1 MAKLAKKTI
10 PRGTVINWRY
20 SRLETGF
27 VAIYWRDMIKF
38 SRNRALLFSA
48 LIQPVLWLVLYGIS
62 MSSNINIFFAN
73 TSAAPS
79 GAVSVSYMTFMTA
92 GVVGMTIL
100 FTCLYSG
107 QNVQFDKQYGL
118 MKEIV
123 VSPMPRSQILLGVTL
138 GGITKALIQ
147 AAIVI
152 LFGYVLGIQFFF
164 GLTVIGILVAI
175 GGVLLFA
182 VLFSTSLMFLSSA
195 IAMKVKDHNVSQAII
210 TLLTLPLF
218 FASNALYPLDSLPT
232 VLKAAAYINPLTHFI
247 NGMRYFG
254 ISSNFYS
261 FGIHYAT
268 SINDLLTSLGFL
280 AGFGIIMFFLAVR
293 AFDTTTEF

>member
-1 MAKLAKKTI
+1 VRRISVEK
-10 PRGTVINWRY
+10 
-20 SRLETGF
+20 GF
-27 VAIYWRDMIKF
+27 VAIYRRDMIKF
-38 SRNRALLFSA
+38 IRNRALLFSA
-48 LIQPVLWLVLYGIS
+48 LIQPVLWLVLYGVS
-62 MSSNINIFFAN
+62 MTSNINIFYA
-73 TSAAPS
+73 TSITPA

-100 FTCLYSG
+100 FTCLYAG

-123 VSPMPRSQILLGVTL
+123 VSPMPRSQILFGVTL
-138 GGITKALIQ
+138 GGITRALIQ

-164 GLTVIGILVAI
+164 GLTISATAAAI
-175 GGVLLFA
+175 GGFLLFA
-182 VLFSTSLMFLSSA
+182 ILFSMGLMFLSST
-195 IAMKVKDHNVSQAII
+195 IAMKVRDHNVSQAII

-232 VLKAAAYINPLTHFI
+232 VLKAAAFLNPLTHFI

-254 ISSNFYS
+254 ISSDFYS

-268 SINDLLTSLGFL
+268 SANDLLLSAGFL
-280 AGFGIIMFFLAVR
+280 AIFGFIMFFLAMK
-293 AFDTTTEF
+293 AFDTTIEF

>member
-1 MAKLAKKTI
+1 
-10 PRGTVINWRY
+10 
-20 SRLETGF
+20 
-27 VAIYWRDMIKF
+27 MIKF
-38 SRNRALLFSA
+38 LRNRALLLSA

-73 TSAAPS
+73 TNAPT
-79 GAVSVSYMTFMTA
+79 GAVTVSYMTFMTA

-107 QNVQFDKQYGL
+107 QNIQFDKQYGL

-123 VSPMPRSQILLGVTL
+123 VSPMPRSQILLGLTL

-152 LFGYVLGIQFFF
+152 LFGYVLGIQFFS
-164 GLTVIGILVAI
+164 GLNAVDASLAI

-182 VLFSTSLMFLSSA
+182 VLFSVGLMFLSSA
-195 IAMKVKDHNVSQAII
+195 IALRVRDHNVSQAII

-218 FASNALYPLDSLPT
+218 FASNALYPLNSLPSI
-232 VLKAAAYINPLTHFI
+232 LKAVAYLNPLTHFI

-254 ISSNFYS
+254 ISPDFYS
-261 FGIHYAT
+261 FGIHYIT
-268 SINDLLTSLGFL
+268 PFNELLLSLGFL
-280 AGFGIIMFFLAVR
+280 VGFGFVMFVLALRV
-293 AFDTTTEF
+293 FETTMEF

>member
-1 MAKLAKKTI
+1 VT
-10 PRGTVINWRY
+10 
-20 SRLETGF
+20 LEKGF
-27 VAIYWRDMIKF
+27 TAIYWRDMIKF

-73 TSAAPS
+73 SSTPS

-107 QNVQFDKQYGL
+107 QNIQFDKQYGL

-164 GLTVIGILVAI
+164 GLTLIGTVAAI

-182 VLFSTSLMFLSSA
+182 VLFSLSLMFLSSA

-218 FASNALYPLDSLPT
+218 FASNALYPLDSLPM
-232 VLKAAAYINPLTHFI
+232 VLKAAAYLNPLTHFI

-254 ISSNFYS
+254 ISSDFYS
-261 FGIHYAT
+261 FGVHYAT
-268 SINDLLTSLGFL
+268 SLIELLISLGFL
-280 AGFGIIMFFLAVR
+280 AGFGIAMFLLAVR

>member
-1 MAKLAKKTI
+1 MEK
-10 PRGTVINWRY
+10 
-20 SRLETGF
+20 GF
-27 VAIYWRDMIKF
+27 IAIYWRDMIKF

-73 TSAAPS
+73 NSAPS
-79 GAVSVSYMTFMTA
+79 DAVSVSYMTFMTA

-147 AAIVI
+147 AVIVI
-152 LFGYVLGIQFFF
+152 LFGYVLGIRFFF
-164 GLTVIGILVAI
+164 NLAFIDTVYAI
-175 GGVLLFA
+175 SGFLLFA
-182 VLFSTSLMFLSSA
+182 VLFSMSLMFLSSA
-195 IAMKVKDHNVSQAII
+195 IAMKVRDHNVSQAII

-218 FASNALYPLDSLPT
+218 FASNALYPLESLPS
-232 VLKAAAYINPLTHFI
+232 VLKAIAYVNPLTHFI
-247 NGMRYFG
+247 NGMRYYG
-254 ISSNFYS
+254 ISPNFYS
-261 FGIHYAT
+261 FGIQYST
-268 SINDLLTSLGFL
+268 SLNALLASLGFL
-280 AGFGIIMFFLAVR
+280 AGFSLVMFLLATR
-293 AFDTTTEF
+293 AFETTIDF

>member
-1 MAKLAKKTI
+1 MEK
-10 PRGTVINWRY
+10 
-20 SRLETGF
+20 GF

-48 LIQPVLWLVLYGIS
+48 LIQPVLWLVLYGVS
-62 MSSNINIFFAN
+62 MTSNVNLFYPHGS
-73 TSAAPS
+73 TPL

-100 FTCLYSG
+100 FTCLYAG
-107 QNVQFDKQYGL
+107 QNVQFDKQYGI

-138 GGITKALIQ
+138 GGITRALIQ
-147 AAIVI
+147 SAIVI
-152 LFGYVLGIQFFF
+152 GFGYVLGVQFFH
-164 GLTVIGILVAI
+164 GLTLASTLAAI

-182 VLFSTSLMFLSSA
+182 VLFSTGLMFLSSA
-195 IAMKVKDHNVSQAII
+195 IGMKVRDHNVSQAII

-218 FASNALYPLDSLPT
+218 FASNALYPLNYLPQ
-232 VLKAAAYINPLTHFI
+232 VLKAVAYLNPLTNFI

-254 ISSNFYS
+254 IGPDFYS
-261 FGIHYAT
+261 FGIHYVT
-268 SINDLLTSLGFL
+268 SPSDLLISIGFL
-280 AGFGIIMFFLAVR
+280 AVFCIIMFFLAVR
-293 AFDTTTEF
+293 AFETTTEF

>member
-1 MAKLAKKTI
+1 MT
-10 PRGTVINWRY
+10 
-20 SRLETGF
+20 
-27 VAIYWRDMIKF
+27 
-38 SRNRALLFSA
+38 
-48 LIQPVLWLVLYGIS
+48 
-62 MSSNINIFFAN
+62 SNINIFYAN
-73 TSAAPS
+73 SATPA

-100 FTCLYSG
+100 FTCLYAG
-107 QNVQFDKQYGL
+107 QNIQFDKQYGL

-138 GGITKALIQ
+138 GGITRALIQ

-164 GLTVIGILVAI
+164 GLTPAATLTAI

-182 VLFSTSLMFLSSA
+182 VLFSMSLMFLSST

-218 FASNALYPLDSLPT
+218 FASNALYPLSSLPA
-232 VLKAAAYINPLTHFI
+232 VLKAAAYLNPLTHFI

-254 ISSNFYS
+254 ISSDFYS
-261 FGIHYAT
+261 FGIHYVT
-268 SINDLLTSLGFL
+268 SQYDLLISLGFL
-280 AGFGIIMFFLAVR
+280 AAFCIIMFFLSVR
-293 AFDTTTEF
+293 VFESTIEF

>member
-1 MAKLAKKTI
+1 MEK
-10 PRGTVINWRY
+10 
-20 SRLETGF
+20 GF
-27 VAIYWRDMIKF
+27 LAIYWRDMVKF
-38 SRNRALLFSA
+38 SRNRALLLSA
-48 LIQPVLWLVLYGIS
+48 LIQPVLWLILYGIS
-62 MSSNINIFFAN
+62 MSSNINIFFGEGV
-73 TSAAPS
+73 TPPT
-79 GAVSVSYMTFMTA
+79 AVSVNYMTFMIA

-107 QNVQFDKQYGL
+107 QNIQFDKQYGL

-147 AAIVI
+147 AGIVI
-152 LFGYVLGIQFFF
+152 LFGYVLGIQLFF
-164 GLTVIGILVAI
+164 GLSTAGALGAI

-182 VLFSTSLMFLSSA
+182 VLFSLGLMFLSSA
-195 IAMKVKDHNVSQAII
+195 IAMKVRDHNVSQAII

-232 VLKAAAYINPLTHFI
+232 ALKVIAYLNPLTHFI
-247 NGMRYFG
+247 NGMRFYG
-254 ISSNFYS
+254 ISSDFYS
-261 FGIHYAT
+261 FGVHYVIT
-268 SINDLLTSLGFL
+268 LNELLVSLGFL
-280 AGFGIIMFFLAVR
+280 VVFGVIMFLFAVR

>member
-1 MAKLAKKTI
+1 MEK
-10 PRGTVINWRY
+10 
-20 SRLETGF
+20 GF
-27 VAIYWRDMIKF
+27 IAIYWRDMLKF

-48 LIQPVLWLVLYGIS
+48 LIQPILWLVLYGVS
-62 MSSNINIFFAN
+62 MSSNINIFFAS
-73 TSAAPS
+73 TSAPS
-79 GAVSVSYMTFMTA
+79 GVVSVSYMTFMTA

-123 VSPMPRSQILLGVTL
+123 VSPMPRFQILLGVTL

-147 AAIVI
+147 VAIVI
-152 LFGYVLGIQFFF
+152 LFGYVLGIEFFF
-164 GLTVIGILVAI
+164 GLTLMGAMAAI

-182 VLFSTSLMFLSSA
+182 VLFSVSLMFLSSA
-195 IAMKVKDHNVSQAII
+195 IAMKVNDHNVSQVII

-218 FASNALYPLDSLPT
+218 FASNALYPLESLP
-232 VLKAAAYINPLTHFI
+232 VALKVVAYLNPLTHFI
-247 NGMRYFG
+247 SGMRYFG

-268 SINDLLTSLGFL
+268 SITDLLLSLGFL
-280 AGFGIIMFFLAVR
+280 VGFSIVMFFVAVR

>member
-1 MAKLAKKTI
+1 MEK
-10 PRGTVINWRY
+10 
-20 SRLETGF
+20 GF
-27 VAIYWRDMIKF
+27 VAIYWRDMLKF

-48 LIQPVLWLVLYGIS
+48 LIQPILWLVLYGVS
-62 MSSNINIFFAN
+62 MSSNINIFFAS
-73 TSAAPS
+73 TSAPS
-79 GAVSVSYMTFMTA
+79 GVVSVSYMTFMTA

-123 VSPMPRSQILLGVTL
+123 VSPMPRFQILLGVTL

-147 AAIVI
+147 VAIVI
-152 LFGYVLGIQFFF
+152 LFGYVLGIEFFF
-164 GLTVIGILVAI
+164 GLTLMGTMAAI
-175 GGVLLFA
+175 GGVVLFA
-182 VLFSTSLMFLSSA
+182 VLFSVSLMFLSSA
-195 IAMKVKDHNVSQAII
+195 IAMKVNDHNVSQVII

-218 FASNALYPLDSLPT
+218 FASNALYPLESLP
-232 VLKAAAYINPLTHFI
+232 VALKVVAYLNPLTHFI
-247 NGMRYFG
+247 SGMRYFG

-268 SINDLLTSLGFL
+268 SITDLLLSLGFL
-280 AGFGIIMFFLAVR
+280 VGFSIVMFFVAVR

>member
-1 MAKLAKKTI
+1 
-10 PRGTVINWRY
+10 
-20 SRLETGF
+20 LEKGF
-27 VAIYWRDMIKF
+27 TAIYWRDMIKF

-73 TSAAPS
+73 SSTPS
-79 GAVSVSYMTFMTA
+79 DAVSVSYMTFMTA

-107 QNVQFDKQYGL
+107 QNIQFDKQYGL

-147 AAIVI
+147 AAIVL

-164 GLTVIGILVAI
+164 GLTLIEVIAAI

-182 VLFSTSLMFLSSA
+182 VLFSLSLMFLSSA

-232 VLKAAAYINPLTHFI
+232 VLKAAAYLNPLTHFV

-254 ISSNFYS
+254 ISSDFYS
-261 FGIHYAT
+261 FGVRYTT
-268 SINDLLTSLGFL
+268 SLNELLISLGFL
-280 AGFGIIMFFLAVR
+280 AGFGIVMFLLAER
-293 AFDTTTEF
+293 AFETTTEF

>member
-1 MAKLAKKTI
+1 
-10 PRGTVINWRY
+10 
-20 SRLETGF
+20 LEKGF
-27 VAIYWRDMIKF
+27 VAIYWRDMLKF
-38 SRNRALLFSA
+38 SRNKALLFSA
-48 LIQPVLWLVLYGIS
+48 LIQPILWLVLYGVS
-62 MSSNINIFFAN
+62 MSSNINIFFAS
-73 TSAAPS
+73 TSAPS
-79 GAVSVSYMTFMTA
+79 GVVSVSYMTFMTA

-123 VSPMPRSQILLGVTL
+123 VSPMPRFQILLGVTL

-147 AAIVI
+147 VAIVI
-152 LFGYVLGIQFFF
+152 LFGYVLGIEFFF
-164 GLTVIGILVAI
+164 GLTLMGTLAAI

-182 VLFSTSLMFLSSA
+182 VLFSVSLMFLSSA
-195 IAMKVKDHNVSQAII
+195 IAMKVNDHNVSQVII

-218 FASNALYPLDSLPT
+218 FASNALYPLESLP
-232 VLKAAAYINPLTHFI
+232 VALKVVAYLNPLTHFI
-247 NGMRYFG
+247 SGMRYFG

-268 SINDLLTSLGFL
+268 SITNLLLSLGFL
-280 AGFGIIMFFLAVR
+280 VGFSIVMFFVAVR